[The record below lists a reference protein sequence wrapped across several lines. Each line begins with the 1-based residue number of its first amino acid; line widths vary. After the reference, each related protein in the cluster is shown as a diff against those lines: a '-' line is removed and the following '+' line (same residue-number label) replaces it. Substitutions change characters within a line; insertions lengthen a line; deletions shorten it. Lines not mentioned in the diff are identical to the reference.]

1 MPEGQFF
8 QPDLEEFLRIFRA
21 LAFAGIGEAMS
32 QRMPHR
38 LPEKLVHVTQFD
50 ANRAQFE
57 LTTTAVRGSFRPR
70 FYPMPAAKHGDF
82 AFWAA
87 SPLFNNVD
95 KANYEVDFHV
105 VLWSGARNSGSGHT
119 IGLRFERAGDRRS
132 THRYPHLQLTQTF
145 RTPYFATNAAW
156 LPSSYPAFPT
166 KAYSAIDHF
175 TAALL
180 AAYGVSELED
190 QQGNPPK
197 AKRGVAEV
205 LRRKAVTDW
214 LSADVIAKLTGHV
227 EGTYALADI

>member
-1 MPEGQFF
+1 MPEAQFF
-8 QPDLEEFLRIFRA
+8 QPDLQEFLRVFRA
-21 LAFAGIGEAMS
+21 LAVAGIGEAVT
-32 QRMPHR
+32 QRMPRR
-38 LPEKLVHVTQFD
+38 LPQKLVRVTQFD
-50 ANRAQFE
+50 ANVAQFE
-57 LTTTAVRGSFRPR
+57 LTAPAVRGSFRPR

-87 SPLFNNVD
+87 SPLFSIVD
-95 KANYEVDFHV
+95 EENYDVDFQI
-105 VLWSGARNSGSGHT
+105 VLWSGERHSASGHT

-145 RTPYFATNAAW
+145 RTPYFATNASW

-166 KAYSAIDHF
+166 KAETAIDHF

-180 AAYGVSELED
+180 AAYGVTELED
-190 QQGNPPK
+190 QQGKPPK

-214 LSADVIAKLTGHV
+214 LSADVIAKLTSHV
-227 EGTYALADI
+227 EGAYGLVDI